1 MKKISMRVVLIVT
14 VIFITFG
21 SANVS
26 IAQEMDTTNKLPEEE
41 LGSLDTSDVITE
53 GVPQD
58 KPAEAENLEEIPTTD
73 ELEQNSDVLEQ
84 PVADSDDSDL
94 TVVTSGAYWT
104 IYRNSANGEYSLHMF
119 GNVPSSKPS
128 AWNGYLNRINHIE
141 IEEATLTGD
150 FESYFRSNVFLALES
165 VRIEC
170 SNLSGVTSFANAFY
184 ASRAEKVIIRDN
196 DYPTASSLLTT
207 ENMFKY
213 CSSLTELDVS
223 GLDTSAVTNMTEM
236 FYGCNALK
244 ELDAS
249 NFDTSSVTDMNSM
262 FISCSALEK
271 LDVSNFDTSSVTDMN
286 SMFRGCSALEK
297 LDVSNFDTSSVTNM
311 NSMFLGCA
319 GLEEL
324 NASNFDTSSVTDMNS
339 MFRHCNKLKKLDISN
354 FDTSS
359 VTDMNSMFRTCS
371 ALEKVDVSNFDTSSV
386 TDMNRMFDECKSLEI
401 LDVSNFDT
409 SSVTDMGYMFYENEK
424 LKKLDVS
431 NFDTSSV
438 TDMSFMFFQCTG
450 LEELDVSNFDTNSV
464 TNMSYM
470 FYKCTGLEE
479 LDLSN
484 FDTSSVTDMSFM
496 FYKCT
501 GLKKL
506 DLSNF
511 DTSSVTNMSYMFATC
526 TALKS
531 LYLDNFTDVSGGT
544 VNMFIETS
552 SLTYLFVSHNFKD
565 FSGLE
570 NTNWYDEKNW
580 AQFTNRSELQT
591 YHQKQS
597 EPTGYRKG
605 VFHSLTMDAMG
616 GQFEDA
622 EEQKVQNK
630 VPGDYWEEMIP
641 VKEEYYFDGWYID
654 QDFTSKFDF
663 SMPAT
668 ASTTIYAK
676 WIENYTVVIP
686 ASISLNETSE
696 LKVEGINRGSKT
708 LSVGLNRTATSI
720 SESNELTLA
729 HAADTTIQCLAP
741 LSWDGSKNNPKNAIL
756 TLAPGSEITEGDA
769 VMDIEAPE
777 DIQAGKYTGNLVF
790 SIKYE

>member
-73 ELEQNSDVLEQ
+73 ELEQNPDVLEQ
-84 PVADSDDSDL
+84 PIADSDDSDL
-94 TVVTSGAYWT
+94 TVVNSGAYWT

-165 VRIEC
+165 VRIER

-339 MFRHCNKLKKLDISN
+339 MFRNCNKLKKLDISN

-371 ALEKVDVSNFDTSSV
+371 ALERVDVSNFDTSSV

-409 SSVTDMGYMFYENEK
+409 SSVIDMGYMFYENEK

-438 TDMSFMFFQCTG
+438 TDMSSMFFQCTG

-464 TNMSYM
+464 TNMTYM
-470 FYKCTGLEE
+470 FYKCAGLEE

-496 FYKCT
+496 FFQST

-552 SLTYLFVSHNFKD
+552 SLTHLFVSHNFKD

-641 VKEEYYFDGWYID
+641 VKEDYYFDGWYID

-741 LSWDGSKNNPKNAIL
+741 LSWDGSENNPKNAIL